1 MDTLKIYIHPF
12 KTEVLKSFYSYLI
25 SVENSLIEVIRKT
38 IVAKSLALRTED
50 NEKDGGWYRYG
61 DEVINDI
68 NEVAARR
75 AMVVFIPP
83 KLKATIQFGY
93 EDSMKSALKDEEFDS
108 WITSTFVHTQAHFR
122 HVKSLGT
129 EIEFE
134 VCKCGTLNIY
144 SIKQL

>member
-1 MDTLKIYIHPF
+1 MK
-12 KTEVLKSFYSYLI
+12 
-25 SVENSLIEVIRKT
+25 SLIELFRKT
-38 IVAKSLALRTED
+38 ISARSLALRTED
-50 NEKDGGWYRYG
+50 NEKDDGWYRYG

-68 NEVAARR
+68 NEIAARR

-122 HVKSLGT
+122 HAKSLGT
-129 EIEFE
+129 EIEFDVSE
-134 VCKCGTLNIY
+134 YGTLNIC
-144 SIKQL
+144 SIKQLQ